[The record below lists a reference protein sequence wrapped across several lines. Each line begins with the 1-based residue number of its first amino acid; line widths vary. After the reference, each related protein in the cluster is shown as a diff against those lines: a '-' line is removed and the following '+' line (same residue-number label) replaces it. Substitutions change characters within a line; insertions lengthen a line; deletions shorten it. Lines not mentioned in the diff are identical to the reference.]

1 LSDPYRVVLSDRAE
15 RELRSLD
22 REPQLRI
29 VTALRQL
36 ATDPRRNPRVKRLSG
51 RNGYRMRVGDYR
63 VLFQIEDSRLTVL
76 VVQIG
81 HRREVYR

>member
-1 LSDPYRVVLSDRAE
+1 LSGPYRIVLSDRAE
-15 RELRSLD
+15 RELRSLE
-22 REPQLRI
+22 REPQVRI

-36 ATDPRRNPRVKRLSG
+36 AADPRRNPRVKRLSA
-51 RNGYRMRVGDYR
+51 RSGYRMRVGDCR
-63 VLFQIEDSRLTVL
+63 VLFQIEDDRLTIL